1 MAKIVTTRLQ
11 SRWLPA
17 LGTYLGAMVAMN
29 LVWEV
34 LQLPLFTIW
43 TTGTLAEQTFAV
55 VHCTGG
61 DLLIALTS
69 LVVALLVTWA
79 VAWPQQDFW
88 RVAIVAIAI
97 GVAYTAFSE
106 WLNVYV
112 RRSWAYSDWMPTVTL
127 GTVRIG
133 LSPLLQW
140 LVVPTLAFFIVDAV
154 VRGRWRSDLSETR
167 GGE

>member
-1 MAKIVTTRLQ
+1 MVPPQPA
-11 SRWLPA
+11 WLPA
-17 LGTYLGAMVAMN
+17 LATYLAVIGGLN
-29 LVWEV
+29 LLWEV

-43 TTGTLAEQTFAV
+43 TTGTLAEQAFAV

-69 LVVALLVTWA
+69 LVVALLATWA
-79 VAWPQQDFW
+79 VGWPQRDFW

-127 GTVRIG
+127 RTVRIG

-140 LVVPTLAFFIVDAV
+140 LVVPTLGFFIVDAV
-154 VRGRWRSDLSETR
+154 VGRRWRSDPTETR